1 MMKKLMMFTAVASV
15 CLFFVASA
23 AQAQGFVDLADES
36 LQIVAGGKMMLA
48 YAKKLTSAQNPDR
61 AWLADQGH
69 ILIRRGF
76 NYMDE
81 GQMDYSEDAS
91 SYMQQIGQQLLKSGG
106 ALVKI
111 SRNQGPLTQQ
121 EKDEIAKQAG
131 YLKKLGDV
139 MVNKSQVWGR

>member
-1 MMKKLMMFTAVASV
+1 MMKKLMMFTAVASL
-15 CLFFVASA
+15 CLFFVAFA
-23 AQAQGFVDLADES
+23 AQAQGFVDRADES
-36 LQIVAGGKMMLA
+36 VQIVAGGKMMLA
-48 YAKKLTSAQNPDR
+48 YVKKLTSAQNPDR

-76 NYMDE
+76 NYMDQ

-91 SYMQQIGQQLLKSGG
+91 SCMQQIGQQLLNSGG

-111 SRNQGPLTQQ
+111 GRNQGPLTQQ

-131 YLKKLGDV
+131 YLKKIGDV
-139 MVNKSQVWGR
+139 MVNKGQVWGG